1 MIKKVEVKQTLPV
14 SLLDELRSEEIKK
27 RINSVSQ
34 LKTIATALGPDRTR
48 NELVPFLNGIGLND
62 IEFVDDD
69 EQVLVLL
76 INTLK
81 DFGAMIGGD
90 HHEKC
95 LIPLLISFC
104 RSDEKTASEAATE
117 AMISIMRRMDLKK
130 SEDFIIETIRKMV
143 ESDSMRGK
151 ESGISLLATMIR

>member
-1 MIKKVEVKQTLPV
+1 MIKKLEVNQTLPM

-34 LKTIATALGPDRTR
+34 LKTIAAALGPDRTR
-48 NELVPFLNGIGLND
+48 NELVPFLNGTNSTY

-81 DFGAMIGGD
+81 DFAAMIGGEQHD
-90 HHEKC
+90 KC
-95 LIPLLISFC
+95 LVPLLISFC
-104 RSDEKTASEAATE
+104 RSDEKVISETATE
-117 AMISIMRRMDLKK
+117 VLIFIMRRMDLKK
-130 SEDFIIETIRKMV
+130 CEEFIV
-143 ESDSMRGK
+143 
-151 ESGISLLATMIR
+151 